1 MRKIPGGYKT
11 YWNLI
16 DIKDNCF
23 IGAGAQI
30 LAGVSVGPNA
40 IVAAGA
46 VVNTDVPEGV
56 IVGGVPAKV
65 IGKYEDLKEK
75 RFLYS
80 ANSSGKKNDLLNSFT
95 NN

>member
-1 MRKIPGGYKT
+1 M
-11 YWNLI
+11 
-16 DIKDNCF
+16 
-23 IGAGAQI
+23 
-30 LAGVSVGPNA
+30 
-40 IVAAGA
+40 
-46 VVNTDVPEGV
+46 VNTDVPEGV

-65 IGKYEDLKEK
+65 VGKYEDLKEK